1 MQAED
6 KPFHCSAATAFPAVL
21 LLLALTGCVQP
32 PMQSTAYRTYRAPAV
47 ARPVPS
53 RTGYTAPKTVSPE
66 QSSSATGIAAPKT
79 VASAG
84 FSQSG
89 QLGDL
94 VSRIRSRDADRAR
107 ADEARQREERDRWLG
122 NHEAEFAA
130 VRTRL
135 KSMRVFAVTAS
146 DAGLKARV
154 RTAIGA
160 TEAEID
166 ALRTRVGD
174 GVVGFSDAAAIRTS
188 LQNRHEALAASSEE
202 YRRIVR

>member
-1 MQAED
+1 MLAGE
-6 KPFHCSAATAFPAVL
+6 KPFHHPAAAAFPAVL
-21 LLLALTGCVQP
+21 LLLALAGCVDP
-32 PMQSTAYRTYRAPAV
+32 SMQSTAYRTYRSPSV
-47 ARPVPS
+47 SRPVSSQP
-53 RTGYTAPKTVSPE
+53 GYTAAKTVSPEKSASATGVAAPKTVS
-66 QSSSATGIAAPKT
+66 
-79 VASAG
+79 SAG
-84 FSQSG
+84 FAQSG

-107 ADEARQREERDRWLG
+107 AEEVRRREERDRWLG
-122 NHEAEFAA
+122 NHESEFAA

-146 DAGLKARV
+146 DEGLKSRV
-154 RTAIGA
+154 RQAIGA

-166 ALRTRVGD
+166 SLRARVGD